1 MSIIDERRS
10 YQPFEYE
17 EAHDFFV
24 KQQQSHWLWTEF
36 SMNSS
41 VDDWE
46 HKLTDEERK
55 IIAGVLLGFTQTELY
70 IGNYWAQRV
79 PVWFPKPEIQ
89 LMGFTFAAWE
99 MIHTRSY
106 NYLNETLG
114 LEEYDAF
121 LREPTAAA
129 KIDNLINCKGES
141 LEDIALSLAVYSGFA
156 EGVSLY
162 SSFAIL
168 LYFSAQGLIKEIRT
182 KGEEEVKNKY
192 GFQGNHLEMPKE
204 NMLKGVGEIIA
215 YSIRDEF
222 THSTAGCWLF
232 KQLLLEHPEL
242 DNKELALKIYGAAR
256 TIVQLEFDFIDM
268 VFNEHSLTSLDQ
280 DNVKAFIEC
289 RANQKLEELGFD
301 SIFNPDVEKARQ
313 IESWF
318 YLMTAGES
326 STDFFA
332 ARVSNYA
339 KGKFNV
345 DNINWNAVVG
355 DFS

>member
-46 HKLTDEERK
+46 HKLTEEEK
-55 IIAGVLLGFTQTELY
+55 DIIAGVLLGFTQTELY
-70 IGNYWAQRV
+70 IGSYWAQKV
-79 PVWFPKPEIQ
+79 PVWFPKPEVS
-89 LMGFTFAAWE
+89 MMANTFAAWE
-99 MIHTRSY
+99 QIHAKSY
-106 NYLNETLG
+106 NYLSETLG

-121 LREPTAAA
+121 LQEPTAAA
-129 KIDNLINCKGES
+129 KIDNLINCPGDSVKNK
-141 LEDIALSLAVYSGFA
+141 AVSLAVYSGFG

-168 LYFSAQGLIKEIRT
+168 LYFSARGLIKEL
-182 KGEEEVKNKY
+182 KAAKNPSEITDKY
-192 GFQGNHLEMPKE
+192 GFKGNQLEMPKE
-204 NMLKGVGEIIA
+204 NMLKGVGEVIA
-215 YSIRDEF
+215 YSCRDE
-222 THSTAGCWLF
+222 TIHSYAGCWLF
-232 KQLLLEHPEL
+232 RQLLAEFPEL
-242 DNKELALKIYGAAR
+242 NTDDLKETIYDAAR
-256 TIVQLEFDFIDM
+256 TVVKLEADFIDM
-268 VFNEHSLTSLDQ
+268 VFNNHELPGLDA
-280 DNVKAFIEC
+280 DNVKAFIER
-289 RANQKLEELGFD
+289 RANQKLEELGYNA
-301 SIFNPDVEKARQ
+301 IFEPDVDKAKE

-345 DNINWNAVVG
+345 DNINWDSVLG
-355 DFS
+355 

>member
-24 KQQQSHWLWTEF
+24 TQQQSHWLWTEF

-46 HKLTDEERK
+46 HKLNEEEKK
-55 IIAGVLLGFTQTELY
+55 IIAGVLLGFTQLELY
-70 IGNYWAQRV
+70 IGGYWAQKV

-89 LMGFTFAAWE
+89 LMAVTFAAWE
-99 MIHTRSY
+99 TLHTKSY

-121 LREPTAAA
+121 LQEPTAAA
-129 KIDNLINCKGES
+129 KMGNLINCPGET
-141 LEDIALSLAVYSGFA
+141 LMDKALSLATYSAFA

-168 LYFSAQGLIKEIRT
+168 LYFSAQGLIKEI
-182 KGEEEVKNKY
+182 KSGGEEAAKSKY

-215 YSIRDEF
+215 YSIRDEH

-232 KQLLLEHPEL
+232 RQLLIEFPEL
-242 DNKELALKIYGAAR
+242 NTKELLNKVYDAAR
-256 TIVQLEFDFIDM
+256 TAVELEFNFVDM
-268 VFNEHSLTSLDQ
+268 VFNNHSLPGLDA
-280 DNVKAFIEC
+280 DSIKAFIL
-289 RANQKLEELGFD
+289 RRTNQKLGELGLEPLFT
-301 SIFNPDVEKARQ
+301 PDIEKAKQ

-345 DNINWNAVVG
+345 DNINWNVVLA
-355 DFS
+355 

>member
-1 MSIIDERRS
+1 MTLTDERRS

-24 KQQQSHWLWTEF
+24 KQQQSHWIWTEF

-46 HKLTDEERK
+46 HKLTKEERN
-55 IIAGVLLGFTQTELY
+55 IIAGVLLGFTQAELC
-70 IGNYWAQRV
+70 IGSYWGRKV
-79 PVWFPKPEIQ
+79 PVWFPKPEIEA
-89 LMGFTFAAWE
+89 MCSTFAAWE
-99 MIHTRSY
+99 SIHAKSY
-106 NYLNETLG
+106 NYLSETLG

-121 LREPTAAA
+121 LQNPEAAA
-129 KIDNLINCKGES
+129 KLNNLLSCPNGTLQER
-141 LEDIALSLAVYSGFA
+141 ALSLAVYSAFG

-168 LYFSAQGLIKEIRT
+168 LYFSARGLIKEIKST
-182 KGEEEVKNKY
+182 KDYSEITEKY
-192 GFQGNHLEMPKE
+192 GFKGNQLEMPKE
-204 NMLKGVGEIIA
+204 NLLKGVGEIIA
-215 YSIRDEF
+215 YSIRDEHL
-222 THSTAGCWLF
+222 HSSAGCWLF
-232 KQLLLEHPEL
+232 RQLLAEYPEL
-242 DNKELALKIYGAAR
+242 NNKDLHDKLYEAAR
-256 TIVQLEFDFIDM
+256 TVVALEADFIDM
-268 VFNEHSLTSLDQ
+268 VFDNHRLPGLNA
-280 DNVKAFIEC
+280 DNVKAFIER
-289 RANQKLEELGFD
+289 RANQKLEELNLKP
-301 SIFNPDVEKARQ
+301 IFTPDVDKAKE

-345 DNINWNAVVG
+345 DNIKWDAV
-355 DFS
+355 FA

>member
-24 KQQQSHWLWTEF
+24 TQQQSHWLWTEF

-46 HKLTDEERK
+46 HKLTEEERK

-70 IGNYWAQRV
+70 IGSYWAQKV
-79 PVWFPKPEIQ
+79 PVWFPKPEIL
-89 LMGFTFAAWE
+89 LMGTTFSAYE
-99 MIHTRSY
+99 SIHGKAY
-106 NYLNETLG
+106 NYLTETLG
-114 LEEYDAF
+114 LEDYNAF
-121 LREPTAAA
+121 LQEPTAAA
-129 KIDNLINCKGES
+129 KIDNLIHCPSDS
-141 LEDIALSLAVYSGFA
+141 LQDKAISLATYSAFA

-168 LYFSAQGLIKEIRT
+168 LYFSAQGLIKAIKKE
-182 KGEEEVKNKY
+182 GEDAAKSKY

-215 YSIRDEF
+215 YSVKDEHL
-222 THSTAGCWLF
+222 HSTAGCWLF
-232 KQLLLEHPEL
+232 RQLLEEFPEL
-242 DNKELALKIYGAAR
+242 DNEELRLKIYAAAR
-256 TIVQLEFDFIDM
+256 TVVQLEFDFVDM
-268 VFNEHSLTSLDQ
+268 VFDQ
-280 DNVKAFIEC
+280 HALKGLNADNIKAFIQR
-289 RANQKLEELGFD
+289 RANQKLNELGFQT
-301 SIFNPDVEKARQ
+301 IFEPDVEKAKQ

-345 DNINWNAVVG
+345 DNINWDVVLA
-355 DFS
+355 

>member
-1 MSIIDERRS
+1 MTLIEERRS
-10 YQPFEYE
+10 YQPFEYDQ
-17 EAHDFFV
+17 AHDFFV

-46 HKLTDEERK
+46 HKLTEEERK

-70 IGNYWAQRV
+70 IGSYWAQKV
-79 PVWFPKPEIQ
+79 PVWFPKPEISS
-89 LMGFTFAAWE
+89 MGLTFGAWE
-99 MIHTRSY
+99 VLHAKGY
-106 NYLNETLG
+106 NYLTETLG

-121 LREPTAAA
+121 LQEPTAAA
-129 KIDNLINCKGES
+129 KIGNLISCPSGTLQDKA
-141 LEDIALSLAVYSGFA
+141 ISLATYSAFA

-168 LYFSAQGLIKEIRT
+168 LYFSARGLIKEIQ
-182 KGEEEVKNKY
+182 KDGIHLAEVKY

-215 YSIRDEF
+215 YSVRDEF
-222 THSTAGCWLF
+222 IHSSAGCWLF
-232 KQLLLEHPEL
+232 NQLVKEFPEL
-242 DNKELALKIYGAAR
+242 NNQELHNKLYLAAR
-256 TIVQLEFDFIDM
+256 TTVQLEFDFIDM
-268 VFNEHSLTSLDQ
+268 VFDHHTLPGLSAQ
-280 DNVKAFIEC
+280 GVKSFIER
-289 RANQKLEELGFD
+289 RANQKLQELGLTP
-301 SIFNPDVEKARQ
+301 IFTPDIEKAKE

-345 DNINWNAVVG
+345 DSINWDAV
-355 DFS
+355 FS